1 MSVAPPLKLVSRL
14 PSSLQEVLLHALM
27 FDTDRIHYVIACLP
41 SVLGKDLMVFGIVI
55 VVGRKVSDVPSSDRL
70 AGTIVS
76 NVRNI

>member
-41 SVLGKDLMVFGIVI
+41 SVFGIVI
-55 VVGRKVSDVPSSDRL
+55 VVGRMVSDVPSSDRL